1 MAQIIAFI
9 TKHTSSIIWV
19 LMTILV
25 VTQALAIEEKKNRIT
40 EMQSELNMSRDALR
54 KCNGSLEMLKVTSAD
69 EKKKSI
75 IINTMLTKCYN
86 DMEVIRQGRSEIDSI
101 MDATDD
107 KTEEQPTEKKE
118 EVNDASISI
127 ATNKLGISF
136 INKQFSSIEQLFI
149 YLSYYNRC
157 RVYSLYSN

>member
-9 TKHTSSIIWV
+9 TRHTGAIIWV
-19 LMTILV
+19 LMAVLV
-25 VTQALAIEEKKNRIT
+25 VTQALVIQDKKNQIA
-40 EMQSELNMSRDALR
+40 ELQNTADVSRDALR
-54 KCNGSLEMLKVTSAD
+54 RCNGSLEVLKATSAD
-69 EKKKSI
+69 EKKKSM

-107 KTEEQPTEKKE
+107 KIEEQPTEKKE

-136 INKQFSSIEQLFI
+136 INKQFSSIE
-149 YLSYYNRC
+149 
-157 RVYSLYSN
+157 

>member
-9 TKHTSSIIWV
+9 TRHTGAIIWV
-19 LMTILV
+19 LMAVLV
-25 VTQALAIEEKKNRIT
+25 VTQALVIQDKKNQIA
-40 EMQSELNMSRDALR
+40 ELQNTVDVSRDALR
-54 KCNGSLEMLKVTSAD
+54 RCNGSLEVLQATSAD

-75 IINTMLTKCYN
+75 IINTMLKKRKKKK
-86 DMEVIRQGRSEIDSI
+86 EVIRQGRSEIDSI

-118 EVNDASISI
+118 EVNDASISV

-136 INKQFSSIEQLFI
+136 INKQFSSIE
-149 YLSYYNRC
+149 
-157 RVYSLYSN
+157 

>member
-9 TKHTSSIIWV
+9 TRHTGVIIWV
-19 LMTILV
+19 LMAVLV
-25 VTQALAIEEKKNRIT
+25 VTQALVIQDKKNQIA
-40 EMQSELNMSRDALR
+40 ELQNTVDVSRDALR
-54 KCNGSLEMLKVTSAD
+54 RCNGSLKMLKVTSAD

-101 MDATDD
+101 MAATDD

-118 EVNDASISI
+118 EVNDASISVT
-127 ATNKLGISF
+127 TNKLGISF
-136 INKQFSSIEQLFI
+136 INKQFSSIE
-149 YLSYYNRC
+149 
-157 RVYSLYSN
+157 

>member
-9 TKHTSSIIWV
+9 TRHTGAIIWV
-19 LMTILV
+19 LMTVLV
-25 VTQALAIEEKKNRIT
+25 VTQALVIQDKKNRIV
-40 EMQSELNMSRDALR
+40 ELQSSLDVSRDALR
-54 KCNGSLEMLKVTSAD
+54 RCNGSLAMLKATSAD
-69 EKKKSI
+69 EKKKSMVV
-75 IINTMLTKCYN
+75 NSMLTKCYN

-118 EVNDASISI
+118 EVNDVSISA

-136 INKQFSSIEQLFI
+136 INKQFSSIE
-149 YLSYYNRC
+149 
-157 RVYSLYSN
+157 

>member
-1 MAQIIAFI
+1 MARPEVIDLIRGSLPMAQIIAFI
-9 TKHTSSIIWV
+9 TRHTGAIIWV
-19 LMTILV
+19 LVAVLV
-25 VTQALAIEEKKNRIT
+25 VTQALVIQDKKNQIA
-40 EMQSELNMSRDALR
+40 ELQNTVDVSRDALR
-54 KCNGSLEMLKVTSAD
+54 RCNGSLAMLKATSAD

-75 IINTMLTKCYN
+75 VINTMLTKCYN

-118 EVNDASISI
+118 EVNDASISV

-136 INKQFSSIEQLFI
+136 INKQFSSIE
-149 YLSYYNRC
+149 
-157 RVYSLYSN
+157 

>member
-9 TKHTSSIIWV
+9 TRHTGAIIWV
-19 LMTILV
+19 LMAVLV
-25 VTQALAIEEKKNRIT
+25 VTQALVIQDKKNQIA
-40 EMQSELNMSRDALR
+40 ELQNTVDVSRDALR
-54 KCNGSLEMLKVTSAD
+54 RCNGSLEVLKATSAD

-118 EVNDASISI
+118 EVNDASISV

-136 INKQFSSIEQLFI
+136 INKQFSSIE
-149 YLSYYNRC
+149 
-157 RVYSLYSN
+157 

>member
-9 TKHTSSIIWV
+9 TRHTGAIIWV
-19 LMTILV
+19 LMAVLV
-25 VTQALAIEEKKNRIT
+25 VTQALVIQDKKNQIA
-40 EMQSELNMSRDALR
+40 ELQNTADVSRDALR
-54 KCNGSLEMLKVTSAD
+54 RCNGSLEVLKATSAD

-118 EVNDASISI
+118 EVNDASISV

-136 INKQFSSIEQLFI
+136 INKQFSSIE
-149 YLSYYNRC
+149 
-157 RVYSLYSN
+157 